1 MAEFGFP
8 ANHHRYPL
16 SVRFLQLGVGVNI
29 DDHDIGAE
37 FQAYRPQSRQEFVAE
52 MAPGSAVNSKSR
64 PRVTCHRFP

>member
-1 MAEFGFP
+1 
-8 ANHHRYPL
+8 
-16 SVRFLQLGVGVNI
+16 VRFLQLGVGVNI